1 MLEHHLGPT
10 SAVCIHFVFSCRRC
24 LANFSPG
31 IDFNDQREP
40 RRRGERRRRDP
51 SPFIPA
57 APRGRTRE
65 GRIAPLRRRI
75 KDLISRAR
83 IMPTSPSLRGGKG
96 GGAAGGGLERRRTCT
111 PAGSDDRVISSTG
124 TLGSAY
130 YANDQMLPRRNGR
143 IRRLQRSHAALFS
156 LYLVVFEGRGGSLF
170 HTSTR
175 LPYPRRPG
183 RFGIRSTSRVIDGSL
198 SLRQRDIITRRGGGE
213 GKGDCYG
220 AFRSSGF
227 ERGHRRAAND

>member
-1 MLEHHLGPT
+1 LQTCRRCLRILIRFRSIPLSDIYLRPLLLVLGDGREDTYCAFSAECRAAFRETRNTRRSRFPMLEHHLGPT

-96 GGAAGGGLERRRTCT
+96 GGSG
-111 PAGSDDRVISSTG
+111 
-124 TLGSAY
+124 
-130 YANDQMLPRRNGR
+130 GR
-143 IRRLQRSHAALFS
+143 IRAPPN
-156 LYLVVFEGRGGSLF
+156 LYS
-170 HTSTR
+170 
-175 LPYPRRPG
+175 G
-183 RFGIRSTSRVIDGSL
+183 RFG
-198 SLRQRDIITRRGGGE
+198 
-213 GKGDCYG
+213 
-220 AFRSSGF
+220 
-227 ERGHRRAAND
+227 